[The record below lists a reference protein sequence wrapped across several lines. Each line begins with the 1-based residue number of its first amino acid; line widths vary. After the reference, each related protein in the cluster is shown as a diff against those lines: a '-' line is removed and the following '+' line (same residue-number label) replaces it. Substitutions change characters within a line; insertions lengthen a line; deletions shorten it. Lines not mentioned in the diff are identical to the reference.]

1 MQAFNEFEAKLKL
14 AETMDLGDQLAAGW
28 EAFQFIAMV
37 ADRYSGGTP
46 EWGPAWMF
54 TIPLACDGRDF
65 LGQAPSM
72 RRDSAPQVVLPKL
85 AGISDAEAA
94 TGLAAIAKTLHESLH
109 GIVATALG
117 PADAQACAGAVEAAS
132 ELLEQ
137 LAADEP

>member
-14 AETMDLGDQLAAGW
+14 AETMGLEDQLAASW
-28 EAFQFIAMV
+28 EAFQLIAMV
-37 ADRYSGGTP
+37 ADWYSGGTP
-46 EWGPAWMF
+46 EWDPAWMF

-72 RRDSAPQVVLPKL
+72 RWDPAPQVVLPEL
-85 AGISDAEAA
+85 SGISDGEAA
-94 TGLAAIAKTLHESLH
+94 VGLAVIAKTLHESLQR
-109 GIVATALG
+109 VTATVLG

-137 LAADEP
+137 LAVDEP